1 MGVLSFLISK
11 LKLKPQWKGTPEMF
25 LAMTLDLQ
33 ARNNKDFSVHEVLQ
47 WGDVLQKVIKV
58 RLAPYR
64 DFPDLMQHGIP
75 DYSMVKK
82 MNVKLSELQQRKELK
97 TAIYGEH
104 VNLGDDDVI
113 NSNDASAVFARKIVK
128 DLSQYVDFPNRKGN

>member
-1 MGVLSFLISK
+1 
-11 LKLKPQWKGTPEMF
+11 MF